1 MAKKNQNKKMSAKQS
16 RQRALNAFDTAADD
30 EYYIKGL
37 RQQQD
42 IDLEHISDERIRDLL
57 NNQVDPDD
65 DEEIDSDEAMG
76 SGSDISL
83 GEPDSGEED
92 EWGDSLDE
100 EELLPLSEVWDRN
113 DEVENE
119 DKPADKKKDTKSSS
133 SSSSSSSKASAA
145 PIGAG
150 LNSASEESESGSE
163 DDDESGSG
171 SELDEDSEGE
181 EESGEESAGLSDDNE
196 ESEEESDEEENNA
209 LRQAIKNIGNKN
221 NTTFDNAKL
230 AEATEEN
237 PFALPSQDAGL
248 SVEEI
253 IPDVQSGKTL
263 AVPAPKRI
271 QERAERGAAYKL
283 AKDEVNKWTDTVQA
297 NRQAEHLQFPINAP
311 PQMETASPFTMPER
325 SSNSKSDTASL
336 EDKVSQILNSSALAD
351 ENAASTFEETAPSK
365 LSIEDLRQRRKELRY
380 MRDLMFREEQRAKR
394 IKKIKSKSYRKVH
407 KKERQKMAELEGEEE
422 GSDADHSD
430 TERAERDRAL
440 ERATLRHKSSNSK
453 WAKRLLD
460 QGLTRDASTRAELEE
475 MLRQSDSL
483 RQKIRG
489 NDQDEDDDSDY
500 NEHSLALGLDND
512 DDEDAAADQNEDTKQ
527 QKGVL
532 GMKFMQDA
540 EKRRREENR
549 KMLNDDYDSDNE
561 DSNVGRRSFNP
572 AGQQLKRDM
581 EAMAEE
587 SDESDGEGG
596 IRSISKKTK
605 TLNSGESGRQPNNKR
620 QSAPSQGDET
630 VEFIPQVPEPRE
642 PKRKPVSKEISSQ
655 TSSSDVPE
663 NPWLAA
669 SAKSSVPGTVKLS
682 APSKNVSNDIPIG
695 SGAPGAENG
704 NAKGKSKKNGSIVV
718 ENTFGDGLVREKDLT
733 LQQQDLVKQAFAG
746 DDVVADFE
754 ATKQAEI
761 DEDGDKEVDETLPGW
776 GTWSNEKPRVKKVRH
791 IAGIDEK
798 KRRDYKKSNVLI
810 NEKVNKKA
818 AKYNASAVPFPF
830 ENRQQ
835 YERSLRMPIG
845 QEWVSK
851 DTFQRQ
857 TKPRVL
863 VKRGT
868 VIDPIKKPKSN
879 R

>member
-1 MAKKNQNKKMSAKQS
+1 MAKKNQNKKTSAKQS

-57 NNQVDPDD
+57 NNEVDPDD

-83 GEPDSGEED
+83 GEPDSGDED

-119 DKPADKKKDTKSSS
+119 DKPADKKKDKSF
-133 SSSSSSSKASAA
+133 SSKASAPSPVSIPA
-145 PIGAG
+145 P
-150 LNSASEESESGSE
+150 SASEESESGSDADDESVSESESE
-163 DDDESGSG
+163 DDDE
-171 SELDEDSEGE
+171 D
-181 EESGEESAGLSDDNE
+181 ESGEESVGLSDDNI
-196 ESEEESDEEENNA
+196 ESDEESDEEENNA

-230 AEATEEN
+230 AEAAEEN
-237 PFALPSQDAGL
+237 PFALPGQDAGL
-248 SVEEI
+248 SVEDI

-311 PQMETASPFTMPER
+311 PKMEAASPFAMPEQ
-325 SSNSKSDTASL
+325 SSKSKSDTASL
-336 EDKVSQILNSSALAD
+336 EDKVNQILHSSALAD

-365 LSIEDLRQRRKELRY
+365 LSIEDLKQRRKELRY

-422 GSDADHSD
+422 GSDDGHSD
-430 TERAERDRAL
+430 TEKAERDRAL
-440 ERATLRHKSSNSK
+440 ERATLRHKSTNSK

-489 NDQDEDDDSDY
+489 NEQDEEDDSDY
-500 NEHSLALGLDND
+500 NEESLAFGLDND
-512 DDEDAAADQNEDTKQ
+512 DDEDAAEEQDEGKKQ
-527 QKGVL
+527 KKGVL

-581 EAMAEE
+581 ETMAEE

-605 TLNSGESGRQPNNKR
+605 TVNTGESGRQSNNKR
-620 QSAPSQGDET
+620 QGAPAQGEET

-642 PKRKPVSKEISSQ
+642 PKRKPVSKEISSHA
-655 TSSSDVPE
+655 SSNDAPE

-682 APSKNVSNDIPIG
+682 APSKNVSNDITVG
-695 SGAPGAENG
+695 SGTGAGADAKDG
-704 NAKGKSKKNGSIVV
+704 NNKRRSKNGSIVV

-791 IAGIDEK
+791 IAGVDEK
-798 KRRDYKKSNVLI
+798 KRRDYKKSNVVI

-818 AKYNASAVPFPF
+818 SKYNASAVPFPF

-863 VKRGT
+863 VKRGAI
-868 VIDPIKKPKSN
+868 IDPIKKPKSN